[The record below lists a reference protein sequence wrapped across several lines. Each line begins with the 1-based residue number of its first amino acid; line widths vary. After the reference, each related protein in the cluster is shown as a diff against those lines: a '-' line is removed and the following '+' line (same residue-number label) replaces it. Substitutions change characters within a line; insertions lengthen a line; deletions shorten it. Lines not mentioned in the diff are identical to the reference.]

1 MNEKSPII
9 RTLLHALPR
18 HPWQFVLVV
27 IDTLVVLLAVW
38 LAYVLRFESAWPVWL
53 ERNIWLF
60 PLSVAVS
67 IPVFWS
73 LGFYQSV
80 VRYINGRAFYT
91 IIQGVSISLLT
102 MIAIW
107 VFLQAP
113 TVPRSVWVN
122 FWIVSVFFIGGTRL
136 LGRSF
141 MRIQSSNV
149 VAGQR
154 VAIYGAGEGGVQ
166 LAMALQHSRELRPMV
181 FLDDKQEL
189 QGKKILGLKVY
200 APYKLPDLI
209 SRFEITIVLLAMPSV
224 SRSRR
229 REVIDRLEPLPI
241 RVMVMPGL
249 TELANGNKRIDEVRE
264 VDVEDILGRDPVQP
278 NEQLLGR
285 CIAGKSVMVTG
296 SGGSIG
302 SELCLQIV
310 RQKPNRLILFEMSE
324 FALYQIESTL
334 RHLIEQLQ
342 LTVELVAILG
352 SVRERKRVQT
362 IMAIFKVDTVYHA
375 AAYKHVPIVEQNLLA
390 GVSNNIFGTYHAALA
405 ALKANVETFVLVSSD
420 KAVRPVNVM
429 GATKRFAEVILQALA
444 QRRSTTRYC
453 MVRFGNVL
461 ASSGSVVQIFR
472 SQIRNGG
479 PVTVTHPDAVRY
491 FMTITEAAQLVIQA
505 SAMAQGGDMFV
516 LNMGEPV
523 KIVDLAR
530 RMIHLSGLEVRDA
543 HNPDGD
549 IEIQFSKL
557 RPGERLYEELL
568 TGENDFA
575 TDHPMIM
582 RTCEESPPWNH
593 IEEVLVRLEQ
603 AVTVMDCQA
612 IRFLL
617 AEVVSNYSAQGNIED
632 RVWIEQMLCRVLPPA
647 SQMLN

>member
-1 MNEKSPII
+1 MNEKFLIV
-9 RTLLHALPR
+9 RALLHALPR
-18 HPWQFVLVV
+18 HPWQFIL
-27 IDTLVVLLAVW
+27 IILDTLVVLLAVW
-38 LAYVLRFESAWPVWL
+38 LAYVLRFESVWPVWI
-53 ERNIWLF
+53 ERNIGLF
-60 PLSVAVS
+60 PLAVGVS

-91 IIQGVSISLLT
+91 IIHGVSISLLI
-102 MIAIW
+102 MIAIR

-122 FWIVSVFFIGGTRL
+122 FWIVAIFFIGGVRL
-136 LGRSF
+136 LGRTF
-141 MRIQSSNV
+141 MRIQHSHV
-149 VAGQR
+149 IAGQR
-154 VAIYGAGEGGVQ
+154 VAIYGAGEGGAQ
-166 LAMALQHSRELRPMV
+166 LAMALQQSRELRPV
-181 FLDDKQEL
+181 LFLDDKQEL
-189 QGKKILGLKVY
+189 QGKDMLGLKVY
-200 APYKLPDLI
+200 PPQKLPALI
-209 SRFEITIVLLAMPSV
+209 PRFEITTVLLAMPSV

-229 REVIDRLEPLPI
+229 RQVIDRLEPLPV

-249 TELANGNKRIDEVRE
+249 TELANGKKRIDEVRE
-264 VDVEDILGRDPVQP
+264 VDVEDILGRDPVRP

-310 RQKPNRLILFEMSE
+310 RQQPKRLILFEMSE

-334 RHLIEQLQ
+334 RQLIEQLQ
-342 LTVELVAILG
+342 LSVDLVAILG
-352 SVRERKRVQT
+352 SVRERKRMQT
-362 IMAIFKVDTVYHA
+362 VMAVFKVDTVYHA
-375 AAYKHVPIVEQNLLA
+375 AAYKHVPIVEQNFIA
-390 GVSNNIFGTYHAALA
+390 GVRNNVFGTYHAALA
-405 ALKANVETFVLVSSD
+405 ALKANVATFVLVSSD
-420 KAVRPVNVM
+420 KAVRPINVM

-444 QRRSTTRYC
+444 QRSSSTRYC

-461 ASSGSVVQIFR
+461 ASSGSVVQVFR

-479 PVTVTHPDAVRY
+479 PITVTHPEAVRY

-530 RMIHLSGLEVRDA
+530 RMIHLSGLEVRDNN
-543 HNPDGD
+543 NPDGD
-549 IEIQFSKL
+549 IEVRFSKL

-568 TGENDFA
+568 TGDNDFA

-582 RTCEESPPWNH
+582 GTCEESPSWDH
-593 IEEVLVRLEQ
+593 IENVLRRLER
-603 AVTVMDCQA
+603 AVNAMDCQT
-612 IRFLL
+612 IRLLL
-617 AEVVSNYSAQGNIED
+617 AEVVSNYPAEGDIED
-632 RVWIEQMLCRVLPPA
+632 RVWIEQMHYHELPA
-647 SQMLN
+647 SQLHN

>member
-1 MNEKSPII
+1 MNEKFSIV
-9 RTLLHALPR
+9 RTLLHALPH
-18 HPWQFVLVV
+18 HPWQFIL
-27 IDTLVVLLAVW
+27 IILDTLVVLLAVW
-38 LAYVLRFESAWPVWL
+38 FAYVLRFESLWPLWI
-53 ERNIWLF
+53 ERNIGLF
-60 PLSVAVS
+60 PLAVGVS
-67 IPVFWS
+67 IPIFWS
-73 LGFYQSV
+73 LGFYRSV

-91 IIQGVSISLLT
+91 IIQGVSISLLS

-122 FWIVSVFFIGGTRL
+122 FWIVAVFFIGGTRL

-141 MRIQSSNV
+141 MRIQSSNP

-166 LAMALQHSRELRPMV
+166 LAMALQHSRELRPVV

-189 QGKKILGLKVY
+189 QGKEILGLKVY
-200 APYKLPDLI
+200 APHKLSKLI
-209 SRFEITIVLLAMPSV
+209 PRFEIAIVLLAMPSV

-229 REVIDRLEPLPI
+229 RQVIDRLEPLPV

-249 TELANGNKRIDEVRE
+249 AELASGDKRIDDVRE
-264 VDVEDILGRDPVQP
+264 VDVEDILGRDTVQP
-278 NEQLLGR
+278 NRHLLGR
-285 CIAGKSVMVTG
+285 CITGKSVMVTG
-296 SGGSIG
+296 AGGSIG

-310 RQKPNRLILFEMSE
+310 RQKPKRLVLFEMSE
-324 FALYQIESTL
+324 FALYQIECTL
-334 RHLIEQLQ
+334 RELIQQLQ
-342 LTVELVAILG
+342 LPVDLVAILG
-352 SVRERKRVQT
+352 SVRERERVQAV
-362 IMAIFKVDTVYHA
+362 MEIFKVDTVYHA
-375 AAYKHVPIVEQNLLA
+375 AAYKHVPIVEQNIIA
-390 GVSNNIFGTYHAALA
+390 GVNNNIFGTYHAALSA
-405 ALKANVETFVLVSSD
+405 HEAGVKTFVLVSSD
-420 KAVRPVNVM
+420 KAVRPINVM

-444 QRRSTTRYC
+444 QRSSRTRYC

-461 ASSGSVVQIFR
+461 ASSGSVVQVFR
-472 SQIRNGG
+472 SQIRSGG
-479 PVTVTHPDAVRY
+479 PITVTHPEVVRY

-549 IEIQFSKL
+549 IEIRFSKL
-557 RPGERLYEELL
+557 RPGERLFEELL

-582 RTCEESPPWNH
+582 RTCEESPPWSH
-593 IEEVLVRLEQ
+593 IEDVLRHLEQ
-603 AVTVMDCQA
+603 AVDAMDCQT

-617 AEVVSNYSAQGNIED
+617 AEVVSNYPAQGDIED
-632 RVWIEQMLCRVLPPA
+632 RVWLEQMLCRVLPPA